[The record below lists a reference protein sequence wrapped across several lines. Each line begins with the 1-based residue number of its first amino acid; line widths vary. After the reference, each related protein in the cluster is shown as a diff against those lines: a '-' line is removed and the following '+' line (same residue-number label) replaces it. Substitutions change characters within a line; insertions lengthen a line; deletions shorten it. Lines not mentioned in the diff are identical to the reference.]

1 MDDHLKFF
9 FSIGSL
15 CNSAP
20 LEKMHLHEVGK
31 KLPALHDANVGMM
44 CFRDTKNDVAGKKQK
59 LFGKPRRMHILEM
72 HSNGKKAH
80 VEKRCTMF
88 FDVSF
93 FPFECIFKWCMRRG
107 LPKQLAFHA
116 RTMKRCLIDMNAS
129 TDTSVGHRV
138 HKDTETLQQQ
148 GGKTLPSNSNCRW
161 RVSSCRRRELVW
173 SAKSGWS
180 KLW

>member
-59 LFGKPRRMHILEM
+59 LFGKPRRMYLLEM
-72 HSNGKKAH
+72 HSNGKKPTS
-80 VEKRCTMF
+80 K
-88 FDVSF
+88 
-93 FPFECIFKWCMRRG
+93 
-107 LPKQLAFHA
+107 
-116 RTMKRCLIDMNAS
+116 NAVPCFS
-129 TDTSVGHRV
+129 T
-138 HKDTETLQQQ
+138 
-148 GGKTLPSNSNCRW
+148 
-161 RVSSCRRRELVW
+161 
-173 SAKSGWS
+173 
-180 KLW
+180 